1 MNTSQASGHG
11 ILLVETSS
19 LTGSI
24 IVNTARQLNLP
35 KVYLINSVRS
45 AMQRLTS
52 QNFSAVI
59 LSLEEDN
66 EALQLLEMV
75 RNQKFTVPADVPV
88 AVTTT
93 TINASAAVKMKVL
106 GVRRVLLKPFKV
118 RDVITTIQMLDD
130 ATYEKKEPLF
140 SQSQ

>member
-1 MNTSQASGHG
+1 MNATQASSHG

-35 KVYLINSVRS
+35 KVYLTNSVRS
-45 AMQRLTS
+45 AMQRLNS

-75 RNQKFTVPADVPV
+75 RNQKFAVPADVPV

-93 TINASAAVKMKVL
+93 TINASVAVKMKVL
-106 GVRRVLLKPFKV
+106 GVRRVLIKPFKV
-118 RDVITTIQMLDD
+118 RDVITTIHMLND
-130 ATYEKKEPLF
+130 AA
-140 SQSQ
+140 